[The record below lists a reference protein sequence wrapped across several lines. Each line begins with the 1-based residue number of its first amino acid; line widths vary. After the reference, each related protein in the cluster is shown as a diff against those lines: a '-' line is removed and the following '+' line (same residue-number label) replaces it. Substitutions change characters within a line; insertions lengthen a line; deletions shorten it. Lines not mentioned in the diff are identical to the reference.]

1 MKKSGGRWLLRIGVV
16 LIGLVG
22 MGCGFIGL
30 VVLLDSTQNTGEAD
44 TPAEPTPTATVSLG
58 AEQINAAGFVFA
70 PPAEWQVIEQNDSV
84 NGIGFVQ
91 LVPPGETAEAAA
103 FQFFLFI
110 SPIELLA
117 QELPGGEV
125 SLEAIAD
132 YMANASQ
139 GTVPE
144 QIEISLGEPR
154 ETTIAGED
162 ALTIDLDATAA
173 GEPGKGRIVV
183 AIVNNEQ
190 QYFAAILT
198 APDTDWQGGAI
209 ADAVLNTVRFSGSSG
224 P

>member
-1 MKKSGGRWLLRIGVV
+1 MKKSGGRWLLQIGVV

-30 VVLLDSTQNTGEAD
+30 LTLLGSTETARERNTTAEA
-44 TPAEPTPTATVSLG
+44 APTATVSLG
-58 AEQINAAGFVFA
+58 AEQINEAGFVFA
-70 PPAEWQVIEQNDSV
+70 PPAEWQVVEQNDSV

-91 LVPPGETAEAAA
+91 LVRPGETAETAE
-103 FQFFLFI
+103 FQFVLFI

-117 QELPGGEV
+117 QELPDGEV
-125 SLEAIAD
+125 SLEAIAE
-132 YMANASQ
+132 YIANASQ
-139 GTVPE
+139 GTLPE

-162 ALTIDLDATAA
+162 ALALDIDATARN
-173 GEPGKGRIVV
+173 ESGKGRIVV

-190 QYFAAILT
+190 QYFAAIIT
-198 APDTDWQGGAI
+198 APDTAWKDGAI
-209 ADAVLNTVRFSGSSG
+209 ADAVLNTVRFSDSSG